1 MNTILIET
9 HHILEAANQETQ
21 DFVPQESIP
30 GSPLE
35 GFSSLLIWNFIH
47 SLYCTILVE
56 MFEGH

>member
-30 GSPLE
+30 GSPSE
-35 GFSSLLIWNFIH
+35 GSLSLLIWNFIH